1 MKRIISLL
9 LTLTFLLAFSSCG
22 KEQEETNT
30 TTKEN
35 TTKQEITT
43 EPEVTT
49 EEETTMETTNNQP
62 VTISVTCNSLAS
74 NGRLLTKCSAAS
86 NGQNVVPGIT
96 WTKVDGANAYAI
108 YILDESASNWMHM
121 KATTTATEIK
131 EGSSIQGQYKGPYPP
146 SGNHAYVIYVLAL
159 DSAPSS
165 LPGNFDSTNQ
175 SVDTLKTQISANILG
190 QGQTTVMYANGDN
203 NV

>member
-1 MKRIISLL
+1 MKRLISLL

-22 KEQEETNT
+22 KEQEETDIST
-30 TTKEN
+30 TEN
-35 TTKQEITT
+35 TTKQETTT

-96 WTKVDGANAYAI
+96 WTKVDSAAAYAI
-108 YILDESASNWMHM
+108 YILDKSASNWMHM
-121 KATTTATEIK
+121 KTIETATEIK
-131 EGSSIQGQYKGPYPP
+131 EGGQLQGQYKGPYPP
-146 SGNHAYVIYVLAL
+146 SGNHSYVIYVLAL
-159 DSAPSS
+159 DKALSS

-175 SVDTLKTQISANILG
+175 GIDTLKAQINATILG
-190 QGQTTVMYANGDN
+190 QGQTSVNYASGDY

>member
-35 TTKQEITT
+35 TTTIETT
-43 EPEVTT
+43 TQEPEVTT
-49 EEETTMETTNNQP
+49 DVIITPSQP
-62 VTISVTCNSLAS
+62 VTISVTCNSTTS
-74 NGRLLTKCSAAS
+74 SGKLLTKCSAAS

-96 WTKVDGANAYAI
+96 WTKVDGAACYAL
-108 YILDESASNWMHM
+108 YILDTSANNWMHM
-121 KATTTATEIK
+121 KATATVTEIK

-146 SGNHAYVIYVLAL
+146 SGNHTYVIYVLAL
-159 DSAPSS
+159 DKAPSS
-165 LPGNFDSTNQ
+165 LPGTFDSTNQ
-175 SVDTLKTQISANILG
+175 SIDTLKTQISANILG

-203 NV
+203 NT

>member
-35 TTKQEITT
+35 TTTIETT
-43 EPEVTT
+43 TQEPEVTT
-49 EEETTMETTNNQP
+49 DVIITPSQP
-62 VTISVTCNSLAS
+62 VTISVTCNSTTS
-74 NGRLLTKCSAAS
+74 NGKLLTKCSAAS

-96 WTKVDGANAYAI
+96 WTKVDGANAYAL

-165 LPGNFDSTNQ
+165 LPGTFDSTNQ
-175 SVDTLKTQISANILG
+175 SIDSLANQIDATILA
-190 QGQTTVMYANGDN
+190 QGQTSVTYANGDN

>member
-35 TTKQEITT
+35 TTTIETT
-43 EPEVTT
+43 TQEPEVTT
-49 EEETTMETTNNQP
+49 DVIITPSQP
-62 VTISVTCNSLAS
+62 VTISVTCNSTTS
-74 NGRLLTKCSAAS
+74 NGKLLTKCSAAS

-96 WTKVDGANAYAI
+96 WTKVDGANAYAL

-121 KATTTATEIK
+121 KAICKDTTIN
-131 EGSSIQGQYKGPYPP
+131 EGGQLQGQYKGPYPP

-175 SVDTLKTQISANILG
+175 SIDTLKTQISANILG
-190 QGQTTVMYANGDN
+190 QGKVSVNYANGDN

>member
-35 TTKQEITT
+35 TTTIETT
-43 EPEVTT
+43 TQEPEVTT
-49 EEETTMETTNNQP
+49 DVIITPSQP
-62 VTISVTCNSLAS
+62 VTISVTCNSTTS
-74 NGRLLTKCSAAS
+74 SGKLLTKCSAAS

-96 WTKVDGANAYAI
+96 WTKVDGANAYAL

-146 SGNHAYVIYVLAL
+146 SGNHTYVIYVLAL
-159 DSAPSS
+159 DKAPSS
-165 LPGNFDSTNQ
+165 LPGTFDSTNQ
-175 SVDTLKTQISANILG
+175 SIDTLKTQISATILG

>member
-35 TTKQEITT
+35 TTTIETT
-43 EPEVTT
+43 TQEPEVTT
-49 EEETTMETTNNQP
+49 DVIITPSQP
-62 VTISVTCNSLAS
+62 VTISVTCNSTTS
-74 NGRLLTKCSAAS
+74 SGKLLTKCSAAS

-96 WTKVDGANAYAI
+96 WTKVDGANAYAL

-146 SGNHAYVIYVLAL
+146 SGNHTYVIYVLAL
-159 DSAPSS
+159 DKAPSS
-165 LPGNFDSTNQ
+165 LPGTFDSTNQ
-175 SVDTLKTQISANILG
+175 SIDTLKTQISANILG

>member
-35 TTKQEITT
+35 TTTIEITT
-43 EPEVTT
+43 QEPVVTT
-49 EEETTMETTNNQP
+49 DVIITPSQP
-62 VTISVTCNSLAS
+62 VTISVTCNSTTS
-74 NGRLLTKCSAAS
+74 NGKLLTKCSAAS

-96 WTKVDGANAYAI
+96 WTPVDGATAYAL

-121 KATTTATEIK
+121 KTICTETKIE
-131 EGSSIQGQYKGPYPP
+131 EGGQLQGQYKGPYPP
-146 SGNHAYVIYVLAL
+146 SGSHTYVIYVLAL
-159 DSAPSS
+159 DKAPAS

-175 SVDTLKTQISANILG
+175 GIDTLKSQINSNILG
-190 QGQTTVMYANGDN
+190 YGQTSVTYANGDN